1 LLNLLQRDSVDLV
14 SLKAIQM
21 IVKKKSKNKIEKKI
35 MKLKKERMI
44 KREVEWKKEEEE
56 EKKPNFIKLGCK
68 KV

>member
-1 LLNLLQRDSVDLV
+1 MLNLLQRDSVDLV

-21 IVKKKSKNKIEKKI
+21 IVKKKSKNKIEKKR
-35 MKLKKERMI
+35 MKLKKGRMI
-44 KREVEWKKEEEE
+44 KREVEWKKEEE

>member
-14 SLKAIQM
+14 SSKATQM
-21 IVKKKSKNKIEKKI
+21 IVKKKSKNKIEKKR
-35 MKLKKERMI
+35 MKLKKGRMI
-44 KREVEWKKEEEE
+44 KREVEWKKEEE

>member
-1 LLNLLQRDSVDLV
+1 MLNLLQRDSVDLV

-21 IVKKKSKNKIEKKI
+21 IVKKKSKNKIEKKR